1 MADDMMNGQS
11 RFAGTLTTWSAE
23 RGALAKAMAKAQ
35 GDLGPVLK
43 DKTNPAFKSKYADLG
58 AVLEA
63 ILPALNRAGLSL
75 VQSPSYD
82 GSLVGVTS
90 VLLHESGE
98 WMEATLHMRPVKMD
112 PQGIGSC
119 ITYARR
125 YAALAIAGAAPE
137 DDDGNAASAAE
148 PRSQRVPKVDVGPVD
163 MPPGMTNKD
172 AKDLHGKL
180 ARGIESC
187 ATMEALKE
195 WSNAWS
201 DELSSLPGDYADDL
215 RGKYSARRDEL
226 KAFV

>member
-1 MADDMMNGQS
+1 MADDMMGGVHYPQ
-11 RFAGTLTTWSAE
+11 AMTTWSPE

-82 GSLVGVTS
+82 GTLVGVTS
-90 VLLHESGE
+90 ILLHESGE
-98 WMEATLHMRPVKMD
+98 WMEATLHMKPVKMD

-137 DDDGNAASAAE
+137 DDDGNYASAAQD
-148 PRSQRVPKVDVGPVD
+148 RGQKVPKVDVGFADSSMSNRDVKD
-163 MPPGMTNKD
+163 M
-172 AKDLHGKL
+172 HGKL
-180 ARGIESC
+180 ARGINNCNSI
-187 ATMEALKE
+187 EALKE
-195 WSNAWS
+195 WVNAWS
-201 DELSSLPGDYADDL
+201 DDLDKLPEEVAGDL
-215 RGKYSARRDEL
+215 RGLWSARRDEL
-226 KAFV
+226 KAVV

>member
-1 MADDMMNGQS
+1 MADDMMGGQF
-11 RFAGTLTTWSAE
+11 RPQTMTTWSAE
-23 RGALAKAMAKAQ
+23 RSALAKAMAKAQ

-75 VQSPSYD
+75 IQSPSYD

-137 DDDGNAASAAE
+137 DDDANAASGAVD
-148 PRSQRVPKVDVGPVD
+148 RGQRVVKVDVGPVD
-163 MPPGMTNKD
+163 MPNGMTNRD

-180 ARGIESC
+180 ARGIENCGSLD
-187 ATMEALKE
+187 ALKS
-195 WSNAWS
+195 WSTAWREQL
-201 DELSSLPGDYADDL
+201 DELPEDYAEDL
-215 RGKYSARRDEL
+215 RGQYARKRDEL
-226 KAFV
+226 KAVEA

>member
-1 MADDMMNGQS
+1 MADDMMGGQF
-11 RFAGTLTTWSAE
+11 RPQTMTTWSPE
-23 RGALAKAMAKAQ
+23 RSALAKAMAKAQ

-75 VQSPSYD
+75 IQSPSYD

-98 WMEATLHMRPVKMD
+98 WMEATLHMKPVKMD

-137 DDDGNAASAAE
+137 DDDGNAASAA
-148 PRSQRVPKVDVGPVD
+148 PDRGQRVVKVDVGPVD
-163 MPPGMTNKD
+163 MPNGMTNRD

-180 ARGIESC
+180 ARGIENCGSLD
-187 ATMEALKE
+187 ALKS
-195 WSNAWS
+195 WSNAWREQL
-201 DELSSLPGDYADDL
+201 DELPEDYAEDL
-215 RGKYSARRDEL
+215 RGQYARKRDEL
-226 KAFV
+226 KAVEA

>member
-1 MADDMMNGQS
+1 MADDMMGGQF
-11 RFAGTLTTWSAE
+11 RPHTMTTWSPE

-82 GSLVGVTS
+82 GTLVGVTS

-98 WMEATLHMRPVKMD
+98 WMEATLHMKPVKMD

-137 DDDGNAASAAE
+137 DDDGNYASAAQD
-148 PRSQRVPKVDVGPVD
+148 RGQKVPKVDVGFADSSMSNRDVKD
-163 MPPGMTNKD
+163 M
-172 AKDLHGKL
+172 HGKL
-180 ARGIESC
+180 ARGINNCNSI
-187 ATMEALKE
+187 EALKE
-195 WSNAWS
+195 WVNAWS
-201 DELSSLPGDYADDL
+201 DDLDKLPEEVAGDL
-215 RGKYSARRDEL
+215 RGLWSARRDEL
-226 KAFV
+226 KALV

>member
-1 MADDMMNGQS
+1 MADDMMGGQS
-11 RFAGTLTTWSAE
+11 RFAHTMTTWSPE
-23 RGALAKAMAKAQ
+23 RGSLAKAMAKAQ

-43 DKTNPAFKSKYADLG
+43 DKTNPAFRSKYADLG

-75 VQSPSYD
+75 IQSPSYD

-90 VLLHESGE
+90 ILLHESGE
-98 WMEATLHMRPVKMD
+98 WMEATLHMKPVKMD

-137 DDDGNAASAAE
+137 DDDGNAASAALD
-148 PRSQRVPKVDVGPVD
+148 RGQRVPKVDVGPTD
-163 MPPGMTNKD
+163 MPPGMSNRD

-187 ATMEALKE
+187 ATLEALKE
-195 WSNAWS
+195 WSNAWR
-201 DELSSLPGDYADDL
+201 DELDNLPEDYADDL
-215 RGKYSARRDEL
+215 RGKYGLRRDEL
-226 KAFV
+226 KALV

>member
-1 MADDMMNGQS
+1 MADDMMGGQF
-11 RFAGTLTTWSAE
+11 RPQTMTTWSAE

-75 VQSPSYD
+75 IQSPSYD

-98 WMEATLHMRPVKMD
+98 WMEATLHMKPVKMD

-137 DDDGNAASAAE
+137 DDDGNAASAA
-148 PRSQRVPKVDVGPVD
+148 PDRGQRVVKVDVGPVD
-163 MPPGMTNKD
+163 MPNGMTNRD

-180 ARGIESC
+180 ARGIDNCGSLD
-187 ATMEALKE
+187 ALKS
-195 WSNAWS
+195 WSNAWREQL
-201 DELSSLPGDYADDL
+201 DELPEDYAEDL
-215 RGKYSARRDEL
+215 RGQYARKRDEL
-226 KAFV
+226 KAVEA

>member
-1 MADDMMNGQS
+1 MADDMMGGQF
-11 RFAGTLTTWSAE
+11 RPQTMTTWSAE

-75 VQSPSYD
+75 IQSPSYD

-98 WMEATLHMRPVKMD
+98 WMEATLHMKPVKMD

-137 DDDGNAASAAE
+137 DDDGNAASAA
-148 PRSQRVPKVDVGPVD
+148 PDRGQRVVKVDVSPVD
-163 MPPGMTNKD
+163 MPNGMTNRD

-180 ARGIESC
+180 ARGIDNCGSLD
-187 ATMEALKE
+187 ALKS
-195 WSNAWS
+195 WSNAWREQL
-201 DELSSLPGDYADDL
+201 DELPEDYAEDL
-215 RGKYSARRDEL
+215 RGQYARKRDEL
-226 KAFV
+226 KAVEA

>member
-1 MADDMMNGQS
+1 MADDMMGGQF
-11 RFAGTLTTWSAE
+11 RPQTMTTWSAE

-82 GSLVGVTS
+82 GTLVGVTS
-90 VLLHESGE
+90 ILLHESGE

-137 DDDGNAASAAE
+137 DDDGNYASAA
-148 PRSQRVPKVDVGPVD
+148 PDRGQRVVKVDVGPAD
-163 MPPGMTNKD
+163 LPPGMTNKD

-180 ARGIESC
+180 SRGIENCGSLD
-187 ATMEALKE
+187 ALKS
-195 WSNAWS
+195 WSNAWREQL
-201 DELSSLPGDYADDL
+201 DELPEDYAEDL
-215 RGKYSARRDEL
+215 RGQYARKRDEL
-226 KAFV
+226 KAVEA

>member
-1 MADDMMNGQS
+1 MADDMMGGQF
-11 RFAGTLTTWSAE
+11 RPQTMTTWSAE
-23 RGALAKAMAKAQ
+23 RSALAKAMARAQ

-75 VQSPSYD
+75 IQSPSYD

-98 WMEATLHMRPVKMD
+98 WMEATLHMKPVKMD

-137 DDDGNAASAAE
+137 DDDANAASGAVD
-148 PRSQRVPKVDVGPVD
+148 RGQRVVKVDVGPVD
-163 MPPGMTNKD
+163 MPNGMTNRD

-180 ARGIESC
+180 ARGIDNCGSLD
-187 ATMEALKE
+187 ALKS
-195 WSNAWS
+195 WSNAWREQL
-201 DELSSLPGDYADDL
+201 DELPEDYAEDL
-215 RGKYSARRDEL
+215 RGQYARKRDEL
-226 KAFV
+226 KAVEA

>member
-1 MADDMMNGQS
+1 MADDMMGGQF
-11 RFAGTLTTWSAE
+11 RPQTMTTWSPE
-23 RGALAKAMAKAQ
+23 RSALAKAMAKAQ

-75 VQSPSYD
+75 IQSPSYD

-98 WMEATLHMRPVKMD
+98 WMEATLHMKPVKMD

-137 DDDGNAASAAE
+137 DDDANAASGAVD
-148 PRSQRVPKVDVGPVD
+148 RGQRVVKVDVSPVD
-163 MPPGMTNKD
+163 MPNGMTNRD

-180 ARGIESC
+180 ARGIENCGSLD
-187 ATMEALKE
+187 ALKS
-195 WSNAWS
+195 WSNAWREQL
-201 DELSSLPGDYADDL
+201 DELPEDYAEDL
-215 RGKYSARRDEL
+215 RGQYVRKRDEL
-226 KAFV
+226 KAVEA

>member
-1 MADDMMNGQS
+1 MADDMMGGQF
-11 RFAGTLTTWSAE
+11 RPQTMTTWSAE
-23 RGALAKAMAKAQ
+23 RSALAKAMAKAQ

-75 VQSPSYD
+75 IQSPSYD

-98 WMEATLHMRPVKMD
+98 WMEATLHMKPVKMD

-137 DDDGNAASAAE
+137 DDDGNAASAA
-148 PRSQRVPKVDVGPVD
+148 PDRGQRVVKVDVGPVD
-163 MPPGMTNKD
+163 MPSGMTNRD

-180 ARGIESC
+180 ARGIDNCGSLD
-187 ATMEALKE
+187 ALKS
-195 WSNAWS
+195 WSNAWREQL
-201 DELSSLPGDYADDL
+201 DELPEDYAEDL
-215 RGKYSARRDEL
+215 RGQYARKRDEL
-226 KAFV
+226 KAVEA

>member
-1 MADDMMNGQS
+1 MADDMMGGSFRQQ
-11 RFAGTLTTWSAE
+11 TMTTWSPE

-82 GSLVGVTS
+82 GALVGVTS
-90 VLLHESGE
+90 ILLHESGE
-98 WMEATLHMRPVKMD
+98 WMEATLHMKPVKMD

-137 DDDGNAASAAE
+137 DDDDGNYASGAVD
-148 PRSQRVPKVDVGPVD
+148 RGQRVPRADVGFVD
-163 MPPGMTNKD
+163 TQMSNKD
-172 AKDLHGKL
+172 VKEMHGKL
-180 ARGIESC
+180 SRGINNCQSVD
-187 ATMEALKE
+187 ALKE
-195 WSNAWS
+195 WSNAWR
-201 DELSSLPGDYADDL
+201 DDLEKLPEEVANDL
-215 RGKYSARRDEL
+215 RGLWSARRDEL
-226 KAFV
+226 KAVEA

>member
-1 MADDMMNGQS
+1 MADDMMGGQP
-11 RFAGTLTTWSAE
+11 RFAQTFTTWSPE

-43 DKTNPAFKSKYADLG
+43 DKTNPAFRSKYADLG

-63 ILPALNRAGLSL
+63 ILPALNQAGLSL

-90 VLLHESGE
+90 ILLHESGE
-98 WMEATLHMRPVKMD
+98 WMEATLHMKPVKMD

-148 PRSQRVPKVDVGPVD
+148 PRGQRVPKVDVGPSD
-163 MPPGMTNKD
+163 MPPGMTNRD

-180 ARGIESC
+180 QRGIESC
-187 ATMEALKE
+187 ATLDALKE
-195 WSNAWS
+195 WSNAWR
-201 DELSSLPGDYADDL
+201 DELDNLPEDYADDL
-215 RGKYSARRDEL
+215 RGKYAARRDEL
-226 KAFV
+226 KALV

>member
-1 MADDMMNGQS
+1 MADDMMGGQS
-11 RFAGTLTTWSAE
+11 RFAHTMTTWSPE
-23 RGALAKAMAKAQ
+23 RGSLAKAMAKAQ

-43 DKTNPAFKSKYADLG
+43 DKTNPAFRSKYADLG

-75 VQSPSYD
+75 IQSPSYD

-90 VLLHESGE
+90 ILLHESGE
-98 WMEATLHMRPVKMD
+98 WMEATLHMKPVKMD

-137 DDDGNAASAAE
+137 DDDGNAASAA
-148 PRSQRVPKVDVGPVD
+148 PDRGQRVPKVDVGPTD
-163 MPPGMTNKD
+163 MPPGMSNRD

-187 ATMEALKE
+187 ATLEALKE
-195 WSNAWS
+195 WSNAWR
-201 DELSSLPGDYADDL
+201 DELDNLPEDYADDL
-215 RGKYSARRDEL
+215 RGKYSLRRDEL
-226 KAFV
+226 KALV

>member
-1 MADDMMNGQS
+1 MADDMMGGQF
-11 RFAGTLTTWSAE
+11 RPQTMTTWSAE
-23 RGALAKAMAKAQ
+23 RSALAKAMARAQ

-75 VQSPSYD
+75 IQSPSYD

-98 WMEATLHMRPVKMD
+98 WMEATLHMKPVKMD

-137 DDDGNAASAAE
+137 DDDGNAASAA
-148 PRSQRVPKVDVGPVD
+148 PDRGQRVVKVDVGPVD
-163 MPPGMTNKD
+163 MPNGMTNRD

-180 ARGIESC
+180 ARGIDNCGSLD
-187 ATMEALKE
+187 ALKS
-195 WSNAWS
+195 WSNAWREQL
-201 DELSSLPGDYADDL
+201 DELPEDYAEDL
-215 RGKYSARRDEL
+215 RGQYARKRDEL
-226 KAFV
+226 KAVEA

>member
-1 MADDMMNGQS
+1 MADDMMGGQA
-11 RFAGTLTTWSAE
+11 RLAQTLTTWSTE

-43 DKTNPAFKSKYADLG
+43 DKTNPAFRSKYADLG

-90 VLLHESGE
+90 ILLHESGE
-98 WMEATLHMRPVKMD
+98 WMEATLHMKPVKMD

-137 DDDGNAASAAE
+137 DDDGNAASAAQD
-148 PRSQRVPKVDVGPVD
+148 RGQRVPKVDVGPID
-163 MPPGMTNKD
+163 MPPGMSNRD

-180 ARGIESC
+180 SRGIDSC
-187 ATMEALKE
+187 STLDALKE
-195 WSNAWS
+195 WSNAWR
-201 DELSSLPGDYADDL
+201 DDLDGLPEDYAEDL
-215 RGKYSARRDEL
+215 RGKYGRRRDEL
-226 KAFV
+226 KALV

>member
-1 MADDMMNGQS
+1 MADDMMGGQF
-11 RFAGTLTTWSAE
+11 RPQTMTTWSAE
-23 RGALAKAMAKAQ
+23 RSALAKAMARAQ

-75 VQSPSYD
+75 IQSPSYD

-98 WMEATLHMRPVKMD
+98 WMEATLHMKPVKMD

-137 DDDGNAASAAE
+137 DDDANAASGAVD
-148 PRSQRVPKVDVGPVD
+148 RGQRVVKVDVGPVD
-163 MPPGMTNKD
+163 MPSGMTNRD

-180 ARGIESC
+180 ARGIENCGSLD
-187 ATMEALKE
+187 ALKS
-195 WSNAWS
+195 WSNAWREQL
-201 DELSSLPGDYADDL
+201 DELPEDYAEDL
-215 RGKYSARRDEL
+215 RGQYARKRDEL
-226 KAFV
+226 KAVEA